1 MPRGAATDQRPAR
14 AAPAPT
20 LRAEDGARACPS
32 AAGTRSRCVQTS
44 LFGVRAFIDRH
55 YARPLRVDPLAA
67 RAGLSTF
74 HFIRR
79 FRAAFGSTPHQYLRA
94 RRLERARELLETTP
108 WPVTE
113 ICDAVGFSSLGSFSS
128 LFRRATG
135 ETPGEYRARRR
146 CHARIPVCFLRM
158 YRAE

>member
-1 MPRGAATDQRPAR
+1 MPGGAATDRRPAR
-14 AAPAPT
+14 AGPAPT
-20 LRAEDGARACPS
+20 LRADDGVARPF
-32 AAGTRSRCVQTS
+32 AAGTRSRCVQAS
-44 LFGVRAFIDRH
+44 LSGVRAFIDRH
-55 YARPLRVDPLAA
+55 YARALRVDALAA

-79 FRAAFGSTPHQYLRA
+79 FRAAFGSTPHQYVRA

-113 ICDAVGFSSLGSFSS
+113 ICDAVGFSSPGSFSS

-146 CHARIPVCFLRM
+146 CHGCIPACFLRM